1 MTTLFQDLTVGDK
14 LYWAHLD
21 KWDRITVE
29 AYKILE
35 VCYYKNGKITQVCI
49 NYCGSHWM
57 LSLNSTDKSH
67 KRDDGS
73 YFVMDK
79 DGIKWAVKRLKE
91 RLIEKYTKKIDD
103 TRLRLTT
110 LLLEDYIFI
119 SKC

>member
-1 MTTLFQDLTVGDK
+1 MTTLFEDLTVGDK
-14 LYWAHLD
+14 LYWVHLD

-35 VCYYKNGKITQVCI
+35 VCYCKNGKITQVCLD
-49 NYCGSHWM
+49 YCGSHWM

-79 DGIKWAVKRLKE
+79 DGIKWAVKKLKE

-103 TRLRLTT
+103 TRLKLTT